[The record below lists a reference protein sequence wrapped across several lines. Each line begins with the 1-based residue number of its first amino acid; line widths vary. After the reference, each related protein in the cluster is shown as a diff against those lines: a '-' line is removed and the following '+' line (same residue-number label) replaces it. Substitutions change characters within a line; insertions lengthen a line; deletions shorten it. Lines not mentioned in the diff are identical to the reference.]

1 MWYIQVQT
9 DEGTPSWRRFKELI
23 NLRYGPPLRSAPL
36 FELADCRRTSTVAD
50 YQDRFQALLPRAGP
64 LDEAQ
69 RVQLFTDG
77 LLPPLS
83 LDVQVHSP
91 QSLAAAMSLARQLEL
106 REQFTA
112 PSTTVIRAGARPL
125 LLAPAPRLLLP
136 ATTSPP
142 AAIEGRPSIKRLTSA
157 EQEERH
163 RLGLCYNCDEK
174 FSRGHN
180 RVCKRLFFLDGTVED
195 DDTEEPTEE
204 AGSEESP
211 AFSLQAIAGVR
222 LSDTMQVHVQL
233 GTTLLV
239 ALLDSG
245 STHNFISED
254 AA

>member
-1 MWYIQVQT
+1 
-9 DEGTPSWRRFKELI
+9 
-23 NLRYGPPLRSAPL
+23 
-36 FELADCRRTSTVAD
+36 
-50 YQDRFQALLPRAGP
+50 
-64 LDEAQ
+64 
-69 RVQLFTDG
+69 
-77 LLPPLS
+77 
-83 LDVQVHSP
+83 
-91 QSLAAAMSLARQLEL
+91 MSLARQLEP

-112 PSTTVIRAGARPL
+112 PSTTVSRAGARPL
-125 LLAPAPRLLLP
+125 LPAPAPRLLLPAP

-142 AAIEGRPSIKRLTSA
+142 AAIEGRPPIKRLTSA
-157 EQEERH
+157 EQEERR

-222 LSDTMQVHVQL
+222 LSNTMQVHVQL
-233 GTTLLV
+233 GATRLV

>member
-1 MWYIQVQT
+1 MQVY
-9 DEGTPSWRRFKELI
+9 
-23 NLRYGPPLRSAPL
+23 N
-36 FELADCRRTSTVAD
+36 
-50 YQDRFQALLPRAGP
+50 
-64 LDEAQ
+64 
-69 RVQLFTDG
+69 
-77 LLPPLS
+77 
-83 LDVQVHSP
+83 P

-112 PSTTVIRAGARPL
+112 PSTTVSRAGARPL

-136 ATTSPP
+136 VSATTSPP
-142 AAIEGRPSIKRLTSA
+142 AAIEGRPPIKRLTSA
-157 EQEERH
+157 EQEERR

-180 RVCKRLFFLDGTVED
+180 RVWKRLFFLDGTVED

-222 LSDTMQVHVQL
+222 LSNTMQVHVQL
-233 GTTLLV
+233 GTTCLV

-245 STHNFISED
+245 STHNFISDD
-254 AA
+254 AAQLTGLPLQLRPRLTATVAN